1 MTSIDALLDEHEAG
15 NQISPAQVALIT
27 AAEAGDVKRLT
38 KLIRGGA
45 DLNAPLPGEAHMTVL
60 HMEVINNRPDAVQL
74 LIQAGAGRGV
84 PDSAGRTAYHHAAI
98 HGERDVMSALLHGAR
113 YADLNI
119 QDEDGETAA
128 HWAAWAGHA
137 EVLDL
142 LLKAKART
150 DITDQIGRT
159 AWGRAHMFRQVECI
173 RVLTAHGVRA

>member
-1 MTSIDALLDEHEAG
+1 MTSIDALLDEAESA
-15 NQISPAQVALIT
+15 NQLSPAQASLIT
-27 AAEAGDVKRLT
+27 AVNTGDAKRLT

-45 DLNAPLPGEAHMTVL
+45 DLNAPLPGEAQMTVL
-60 HMEVINNRPDAVQL
+60 LMEVINNRPDAVQL
-74 LIQAGAGRGV
+74 LIQAGADRSI
-84 PDSAGRTAYHHAAI
+84 PDAAGRTAYHHAAI
-98 HGERDVMSALLHGAR
+98 HGERDVMNALLHGAR

-119 QDEDGETAA
+119 QDEDGETPA

-150 DITDQIGRT
+150 DLQDHDGRT
-159 AWGRAHMFRQVECI
+159 AWGRAHMYGQDACI